1 MKRRNSY
8 ESYGRIKFGPFD
20 WQQMEK
26 KNFDKASKAG
36 EYIPKQTKSKTK
48 DIEVDNFSLMFSKMI
63 PIIDVK
69 VEKDG
74 RKNIETMNKYVGRES
89 KKYFLEGLAEKFR
102 ASEFKIDDQSILA
115 LMWGRIKAQIK
126 ALEKQDY
133 EVLVDDTFTTRSRLM
148 VGLGSEHV
156 LETSLTIHHIFGIP
170 YIPASAQKGLCRMV
184 AFWRLAETKSD
195 EEIKELKNIFYDSQI
210 NFKNDD
216 DQLLKYEILFGTH
229 GFQGLLEFMDAF
241 PTIEHKSDLKNTEDT
256 IFELDVMNVHYGN
269 YYTKNMPPDDGH
281 DPNPI
286 FFLTVK
292 SGIGFCFT
300 VLYDKMRAG
309 LLKCSEKPKIKTIIE
324 NLEAD
329 NYLKLKEEIR
339 GILNCAL
346 GEFGIGAKTGLG
358 YGMMS

>member
-8 ESYGRIKFGPFD
+8 ESYGRIKFGTFD
-20 WQQMEK
+20 WQQIEK
-26 KNFDKASKAG
+26 ENSDRASKTG
-36 EYIPKQTKSKTK
+36 EYIPKQIKSKTK
-48 DIEVDNFSLMFSKMI
+48 GLEVDNFSLMFSKFV
-63 PIIDVK
+63 PIIDAEK
-69 VEKDG
+69 VKDG
-74 RKNIETMNKYVGRES
+74 RENIKKMNKYVGGES
-89 KKYFLEGLAEKFR
+89 KKYFLEGIAEKFR

-115 LMWGRIKAQIK
+115 LIRERIKAQKK

-133 EVLVDDTFTTRSRLM
+133 EVLIDDTFTTRSRLV

-156 LETSLTIHHIFGIP
+156 LETSLTLHHIFGIP

-184 AFWRLAETKSD
+184 AFWRLAEAKSD
-195 EEIKELKNIFYDSQI
+195 EEIKGFKNIFYDSKI
-210 NFKNDD
+210 DFENED
-216 DQLLKYEILFGTH
+216 DQLMKYKILFGTQ
-229 GFQGLLEFMDAF
+229 GFQGLLEFIDSF
-241 PTIEHKSDLKNTEDT
+241 PTIEHKSDLENNIDT

-269 YYTKNMPPDDGH
+269 YYTKNMPPDDGQA
-281 DPNPI
+281 PNPI

-309 LLKCSEKPKIKTIIE
+309 LLKCSEKPKIKTFIE
-324 NLEAD
+324 NWEAD
-329 NYLKLKEEIR
+329 NYLKLKEEIM